1 MVNPDV
7 DSCAKTLNHR
17 KIIRKTQE
25 TTTYWK
31 PNIYWNRNIP

>member
-7 DSCAKTLNHR
+7 GSCAKTLIHW
-17 KIIRKTQE
+17 KIIWKTQE

-31 PNIYWNRNIP
+31 PNKY